1 MYSKISFDRLFP
13 FFKEKYTFEFCS
25 LDEKQKL
32 IDFIDRYWKHNHAL
46 VLSSKLLD
54 WQHLD
59 IEKQHYTFAVAKS
72 KETGEIAAISGFI
85 FSSQF
90 DSTIEKPIR
99 WGAIWKNR
107 DDIDEPGLGM
117 MVQEYMAKYAASE
130 IGVGI
135 GLSSMAQTVG
145 KKQKNVMGKLSR
157 YYILN
162 TEMSKF
168 YLVKNYEKE
177 IAYKESAFENSRK
190 SLKEIEL
197 CEYEKLPD
205 SAFSGVPFFKSK
217 KYYVNRYY
225 KHPIYKY
232 RASAIINNGVPE
244 AVLFWRICSHNDAQ
258 CIRIV
263 DYTGNGNELA
273 GCGEA
278 FRKMLREQNSEFVDF
293 INVGIDAENFY
304 NGGFADVKDSDIIL
318 AHYFEPFLLED
329 ENLFY
334 EWDNHDVPVLIFK
347 GDSDQDRPNVIEG

>member
-117 MVQEYMAKYAASE
+117 MVQEYMAKYAVSE

-145 KKQKNVMGKLSR
+145 KK
-157 YYILN
+157 
-162 TEMSKF
+162 
-168 YLVKNYEKE
+168 
-177 IAYKESAFENSRK
+177 
-190 SLKEIEL
+190 
-197 CEYEKLPD
+197 
-205 SAFSGVPFFKSK
+205 
-217 KYYVNRYY
+217 
-225 KHPIYKY
+225 
-232 RASAIINNGVPE
+232 
-244 AVLFWRICSHNDAQ
+244 
-258 CIRIV
+258 
-263 DYTGNGNELA
+263 
-273 GCGEA
+273 
-278 FRKMLREQNSEFVDF
+278 
-293 INVGIDAENFY
+293 
-304 NGGFADVKDSDIIL
+304 
-318 AHYFEPFLLED
+318 
-329 ENLFY
+329 
-334 EWDNHDVPVLIFK
+334 
-347 GDSDQDRPNVIEG
+347 